1 MIEIELLNIMK
12 KLLENG
18 DDLHLF
24 CKKMIYLIQQQ
35 STAIGGIR
43 VGIETRERIEK
54 AASELITTMREYSL
68 PKIPPGESTLEHS
81 FPDKAP

>member
-1 MIEIELLNIMK
+1 MK
-12 KLLENG
+12 KLLDNG
-18 DDLHLF
+18 DDLQVF
-24 CKKMIYLIQQQ
+24 CKKLIYLIQQQ

-54 AASELITTMREYSL
+54 AASELIMTMREYSL
-68 PKIPPGESTLEHS
+68 PKVAPSGATIETS